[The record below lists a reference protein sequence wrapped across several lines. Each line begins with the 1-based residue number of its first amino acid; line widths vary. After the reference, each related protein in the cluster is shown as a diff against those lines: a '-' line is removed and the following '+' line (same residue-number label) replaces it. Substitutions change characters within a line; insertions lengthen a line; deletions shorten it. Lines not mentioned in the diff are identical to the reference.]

1 VVTFSLIVADG
12 KEGASAFYEKFGFQ

>member
-1 VVTFSLIVADG
+1 VTFSLIVVDG